1 MYLGTDILPRLEKN
15 NLALD
20 AIVIVTLS
28 TRAELNTADMTAMVC
43 AEPRPCTWPSAVRLG
58 LPRLPG

>member
-1 MYLGTDILPRLEKN
+1 MYLGTDILPRREKN

-28 TRAELNTADMTAMVC
+28 TGAELNAANMTAAVC
-43 AEPRPCTWPSAVRLG
+43 AEPRPCTRLSAVRLG